1 MGSGTSDLNMFTRSR
16 SHITSAHQERATI
29 ANAQRGEAAAFEQL
43 YLEHHRR
50 VFNLCYRMVNDW
62 SRAEEL
68 TQDTFLQVYRKL
80 ESFRFESAFSTWIH
94 RIAVNMVLM
103 HLRQNRALTHEVAF
117 ETSIADDGESTF
129 TYESIGRSDERLEH
143 ILDRVA
149 LEDAISRLPEGY
161 RVIFLLHDVEGYEHH
176 EIAELLGCSIGNTKS
191 QLHKARLK
199 IRRYLQ
205 GNLSRRERNLAS
217 VA

>member
-1 MGSGTSDLNMFTRSR
+1 
-16 SHITSAHQERATI
+16 
-29 ANAQRGEAAAFEQL
+29 
-43 YLEHHRR
+43 
-50 VFNLCYRMVNDW
+50 MVNDW

-80 ESFRFESAFSTWIH
+80 QSFRFESAFSTWIH
-94 RIAVNMVLM
+94 RIAVNIVLM
-103 HLRQNRALTHEVAF
+103 HLRQNRALTHEVAY
-117 ETSIADDGESTF
+117 ESTVGDDGNSSF
-129 TYESIGRSDERLEH
+129 TYESIGRCDERLDH
-143 ILDRVA
+143 AADRVT
-149 LEDAISRLPEGY
+149 LENAVGRLPEGY

-176 EIAELLGCSIGNTKS
+176 EIAELLGCSVGNTKS

-205 GNLSRRERNLAS
+205 GELSRRRRPAEL

>member
-1 MGSGTSDLNMFTRSR
+1 
-16 SHITSAHQERATI
+16 
-29 ANAQRGEAAAFEQL
+29 
-43 YLEHHRR
+43 
-50 VFNLCYRMVNDW
+50 
-62 SRAEEL
+62 L

-205 GNLSRRERNLAS
+205 GNLSRRERNMAL